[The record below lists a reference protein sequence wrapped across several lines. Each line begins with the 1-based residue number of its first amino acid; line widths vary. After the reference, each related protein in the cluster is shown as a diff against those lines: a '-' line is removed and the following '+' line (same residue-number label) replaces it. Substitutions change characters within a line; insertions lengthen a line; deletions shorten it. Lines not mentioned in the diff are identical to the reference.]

1 MDEFVPPAE
10 LNRAEVELCRP
21 ARVLLMEESR
31 VQAKP
36 RFEYA
41 HEALVSEAYDIAWD
55 FIERTYAIYEEDLIP
70 QAFLAAHILSQYERG
85 ERRKLALANRA
96 IAAYERS
103 TDPEGDAARALG
115 VA

>member
-1 MDEFVPPAE
+1 M
-10 LNRAEVELCRP
+10 ELCRP
-21 ARVLLMEESR
+21 VRVVLREETR

-36 RFEYA
+36 REYA

-55 FIERTYAIYEEDLIP
+55 FIERTYAICEEDLIP